1 VTPQKIL
8 IVDDDI
14 LSIATLTQI
23 LLQNGYQ
30 VLHAEDR
37 DHAVR
42 IAQRSRLDMI
52 ICNAENKKVDAVQ
65 FLKFVRQVP
74 QARGAAIL
82 VLTERREMLEGEPGL
97 LGPKQFLIKPYTRE
111 QLAIAVQENLRH
123 GHAAKK

>member
-1 VTPQKIL
+1 MTPQKIL

-74 QARGAAIL
+74 QARCSQAI
-82 VLTERREMLEGEPGL
+82 P
-97 LGPKQFLIKPYTRE
+97 TRSPVR
-111 QLAIAVQENLRH
+111 QVATPAPQRTTRPTT
-123 GHAAKK
+123 